1 MRHVRKFSAALA
13 LLALCATSASAQQR
27 RITGRV
33 TGQGNGEPLG
43 AAAVSVVGTTTGT
56 YTNDQGVFSVLAPDG
71 NVTLRVRRIGYRQT
85 TVAVAPTQNEV
96 NVALERDVLQLETQ
110 VVTGTA
116 TVVSSVN
123 AANDVAV
130 VSGDR
135 LNQVPSQTIDQALQG
150 KVSGAVISTNS
161 GAPGGGTQV
170 QIRGTSTIL
179 GNFNPLY
186 VVDGVIV
193 NNSTIQNGLN
203 SITAASSGASAN
215 YASSQDQ
222 NVNRIADLNPSDIE
236 SLQILKGPSASSIYG
251 SKGANGVII
260 ITTKQGHS
268 GRPTVEFQQRV
279 GANYLANKL
288 GLRCFSNAQAWTDYL
303 GLDPTAASDTAD
315 YRTETEFFN
324 ENNTGCHDYEQEFYG
339 NNPLSYQTTASV
351 RGGTG
356 GGTTYYVSGFVQ
368 HDGGLAKNDFYN
380 KQALRLNLG
389 QTIGSRL
396 SIRASSELLHT
407 LTQRGISGNDN
418 TNINPLTIF
427 SQTPSFIDL
436 NRREADGTWAR
447 NPFLAGQN
455 PFQHSDLIKTPD
467 NVYRLIGS
475 ATGTL
480 SLLAMERQ
488 TLDFVMTGG
497 IDAFNDQ
504 SRVYAPA
511 ITYIEQQNANP
522 GTVFNSNANVRSAGF
537 SGTLTHRWT
546 ASPFSATTSGGFRQ
560 ERRESDITQITARG
574 FPFGGVTAIDQAIEL
589 YPRETEPPIV
599 KDLSFFL
606 QEEFLTLGERLL
618 LTAGINA
625 ERSSNNGDQKKFYS
639 YPKLSASY
647 RVPFLP
653 SFANDLKLRLAWG
666 QAGNF
671 PTAGR
676 FTFATTTLDEG
687 LSGARLSTIKGAES
701 IKPERV
707 TEIEG
712 GFDVALLRDR
722 ASLKATQFRKQSTDL
737 LLLRSIATSTG
748 FTSQYI
754 NGGELVTNGTEIE
767 LNLVPFRT
775 ETRGLGWQSTTTF
788 SRAKSKVTSLPAE
801 VSPFNPGV
809 GSFGSTFGNV
819 WIQAG
824 YSPNTIQAY
833 VSCKIPLPA
842 SGVCGTANKQLGFVG
857 DATPDFQMGFSND
870 FTFGPFR
877 VGTLLDWRKGGKVI
891 NLTNNYFDGGLLG
904 DVEAGEER
912 LARLNRGEPA
922 YVEDAG
928 FVKLREV
935 TLGYTLPASF
945 NSALRIANMHDTRLE
960 LSGRNLVTWTD
971 YTGLDPE
978 VSNFS
983 NQALGRIQDVTPY
996 PPYRSFFFTIST
1008 SF

>member
-1 MRHVRKFSAALA
+1 MRHVRKISSVLA

-33 TGQGNGEPLG
+33 TGQGNAEPLS

-56 YTNDQGVFSVLAPDG
+56 YTNELGEYSLLAPSG
-71 NVTLRVRRIGYRQT
+71 PVTLRVRRIGYRQNQV
-85 TVAVAPTQNEV
+85 TVGPEQSEANI
-96 NVALERDVLQLETQ
+96 ALQRDVLQLETQ

-116 TVVSSVN
+116 TAVSSVN

-130 VSGDR
+130 VTGEK

-193 NNSTIQNGLN
+193 NNSSIQNGLN
-203 SITAASSGASAN
+203 SITSAASGASAN

-222 NVNRIADLNPSDIE
+222 NVNRIADLNPNDIE
-236 SLQILKGPSASSIYG
+236 NIQVLKGPSASSIYG
-251 SKGANGVII
+251 SKGANGVIV
-260 ITTKQGHS
+260 ITTKQGRA
-268 GRPTVEFQQRV
+268 GKPVVDLTQRF
-279 GANYLANKL
+279 GANYLANTL
-288 GLRCFSNAQAWTDYL
+288 GLRCFKSGAEY
-303 GLDPTAASDTAD
+303 AD
-315 YRTETEFFN
+315 YTGDAADAAFFDA
-324 ENNTGCHDYEQEFYG
+324 NNSGCHDYEQEFYG
-339 NNPLSYQTTASV
+339 NNPLSYQTAASV
-351 RGGTG
+351 RGGTS
-356 GGTTYYVSGFVQ
+356 GGTTYYASGFVQ

-396 SIRASSELLHT
+396 TVRASSELLHT
-407 LTQRGISGNDN
+407 LTQRGVSGNDN

-436 NRREADGTWAR
+436 NKRNADGTWVR

-455 PFQHSDLIKTPD
+455 PFQNSDLIKTPD

-480 SLLAMERQ
+480 SLLALERQ

-504 SRVYAPA
+504 SRVYAPSN
-511 ITYIEQQNANP
+511 TYIEQQNANP
-522 GTVFNSNANVRSAGF
+522 GTVFNSNANFRSAGM
-537 SGTLTHRWT
+537 SGTLNHRFT
-546 ASPFSATTSGGFRQ
+546 AAPFTATTSGGFRQ

-574 FPFGGVTAIDQAIEL
+574 FPFVGVTAIDQAIEL

-599 KDLSFFL
+599 KDFSYFI
-606 QEEFLTLGERLL
+606 QEEFLTLSERLL

-647 RVPFLP
+647 RVPMLP

-687 LSGARLSTIKGAES
+687 LSGARLSTIKGAEN

-712 GFDVALLRDR
+712 GFDLTMFTGR
-722 ASLKATQFRKQSTDL
+722 AALKATQFQKKSTDL
-737 LLLRSIATSTG
+737 LLLRALGTSLG
-748 FTSQYI
+748 FSQQYI
-754 NGGELVTNGTEIE
+754 NGGELTTNGTEFE
-767 LNLVPFRT
+767 VNLVPVQSQNGFN
-775 ETRGLGWQSTTTF
+775 WQSTTTY
-788 SRAKSKVTSLPAE
+788 SRAKSKVTMLPAD
-801 VSPFNPGV
+801 VTPFNPGV

-819 WIQAG
+819 FIQQG
-824 YSPNTIQAY
+824 YSPNIIQAY
-833 VSCKIPLPA
+833 VGCKVPLVNDRCATPD
-842 SGVCGTANKQLGFVG
+842 KKLGFVG

-870 FTFGPFR
+870 FTFGPIR
-877 VGTLLDWRKGGKVI
+877 LGTLLDWRKGGKVI
-891 NLTNNYFDGGLLG
+891 NLTNNYFDGGLLA
-904 DVEAGEER
+904 DVKAGEDR
-912 LARLNRGEPA
+912 LARLARGEPA

-928 FVKLREV
+928 FVKLREI
-935 TLGYTLPASF
+935 TLGYTLPARFTQS
-945 NSALRIANMHDTRLE
+945 LGGGTTHDTRLE
-960 LSGRNLVTWTD
+960 LSGRNLVTWTN